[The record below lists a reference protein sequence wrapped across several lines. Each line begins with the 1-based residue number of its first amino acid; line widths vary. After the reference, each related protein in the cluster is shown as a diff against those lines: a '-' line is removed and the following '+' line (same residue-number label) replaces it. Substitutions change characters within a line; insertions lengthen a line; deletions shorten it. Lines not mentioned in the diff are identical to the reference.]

1 MEVLA
6 QFAHHLGWFLV
17 VLTVVVFFHE
27 LGHYSVARFCGVR
40 VDIFSIGFGRE
51 IFGFTGSSGTRWKV
65 GLIPLG
71 GYVKFFGDAGFASDR
86 DTALDQKMSDAEREI
101 SFHHKR
107 LAQKIAIVSA
117 GPIANFVLAIAILT
131 SIFVMYG
138 RPYTPPIIG
147 AVLEDSAAAAAGLQV
162 GDTIVKI
169 NQTRTDR
176 FEEIRDIVIFRPEQ
190 TLDLLV
196 IRGGMEI
203 NLRATPQLS
212 EFTDNLGNV
221 HQIGLLG
228 ISVGSQEYQQLMIG
242 PALIAAI
249 GETYA
254 WIERTLLGLGQII
267 SGTRSAQE
275 LGGPILIAQMAG
287 DQAAN
292 GPLSFFN
299 FIFILSVTLGLINL
313 FPIPVLDGGHLLFY
327 ALEAI
332 RGRPLGERAQEYA
345 YFLGLTF
352 IVSLMIFTVV
362 NDLSRPGVVQ
372 FFSDLIG

>member
-1 MEVLA
+1 MELLV
-6 QFAHHLGWFLV
+6 QFAHHLVWFLV
-17 VLTVVVFFHE
+17 VLTIVVFFHE
-27 LGHYSVARFCGVR
+27 LGHYAVARSCGVR

-71 GYVKFFGDAGFASDR
+71 GYVKFFGDAGFASDP
-86 DTALDQKMSDAEREI
+86 DTLLGQEMSDAEREI
-101 SFHHKR
+101 SFHHKG
-107 LAQKIAIVSA
+107 LAQKVAIVSA
-117 GPIANFVLAIAILT
+117 GPIANFILAIAILT

-138 RPYTPPIIG
+138 RPYTPPVIG

-196 IRGGMEI
+196 IRDGAEI
-203 NLRATPQLS
+203 NLRATPRLS

-267 SGTRSAQE
+267 PGTRSAQE

-327 ALEAI
+327 AIEAS

>member
-1 MEVLA
+1 MESLMG
-6 QFAHHLGWFLV
+6 FAHHLGWFLV
-17 VLTVVVFFHE
+17 VLGIVVFFHE
-27 LGHYSVARFCGVR
+27 LGHYAVARSCGVR

-51 IFGFTGSSGTRWKV
+51 IFGFTDSSGTRWKV
-65 GLIPLG
+65 GIIPLG
-71 GYVKFFGDAGFASDR
+71 GYVKFFGDAGFASDQ
-86 DTALDQKMSDAEREI
+86 DTVLSQKMSEEERKI
-101 SFHHKR
+101 SFHHKG
-107 LAQKIAIVSA
+107 LAQKTAIVSA

-138 RPYTPPIIG
+138 QPHTPPVIG
-147 AVLEDSAAAAAGLQV
+147 TVMEDSAAAAAGLQI

-169 NQTRTDR
+169 NQTRIDR
-176 FEEIRDIVIFRPEQ
+176 FEEIRDIVIFKPEQ

-196 IRGGMEI
+196 IRDGLEI
-203 NLRATPQLS
+203 KLRATPRLS

-228 ISVGSQEYQQLMIG
+228 ISVGAQEYQKLMVG

-249 GETYA
+249 RETYA

-267 SGTRSAQE
+267 AGTRSAQE
-275 LGGPILIAQMAG
+275 LGGPILIAQLAG

-345 YFLGLTF
+345 NFVGLAF
-352 IVSLMIFTVV
+352 IVSLMLFTIV
-362 NDLSRPGVVQ
+362 NDLSRPGVVR
-372 FFSDLIG
+372 FFSSLFG

>member
-1 MEVLA
+1 MELLV
-6 QFAHHLGWFLV
+6 QFAHHLVWFLV
-17 VLTVVVFFHE
+17 VLTIVVFFHE
-27 LGHYSVARFCGVR
+27 LGHYAVARSCGVR

-86 DTALDQKMSDAEREI
+86 DTALGQKMSDAEREI

-107 LAQKIAIVSA
+107 LVQKIAIVSA

-138 RPYTPPIIG
+138 RPYTPPVIG

-196 IRGGMEI
+196 IRDGAEI
-203 NLRATPQLS
+203 NLRATPRLS

-228 ISVGSQEYQQLMIG
+228 ISVGRQEYQQLMIG

>member
-1 MEVLA
+1 MELLL
-6 QFAHHLGWFLV
+6 QFAHHLVWFLV
-17 VLTVVVFFHE
+17 VLTIVVFFHE
-27 LGHYSVARFCGVR
+27 LGHYAVARSCGVR

-101 SFHHKR
+101 SFHHKG

-138 RPYTPPIIG
+138 RPYTPPVIG

-162 GDTIVKI
+162 GATIVKI

-196 IRGGMEI
+196 IRDGAEI
-203 NLRATPQLS
+203 NLRATPRLS

-242 PALIAAI
+242 PALIAAM

>member
-1 MEVLA
+1 MELLV
-6 QFAHHLGWFLV
+6 QFAHHLVWFLV
-17 VLTVVVFFHE
+17 VLTIVVFFHE
-27 LGHYSVARFCGVR
+27 LGHYAVARSCGVR

-176 FEEIRDIVIFRPEQ
+176 FEDIRDIVIFRPEQ

-196 IRGGMEI
+196 IRDGAEI

>member
-1 MEVLA
+1 MELLL
-6 QFAHHLGWFLV
+6 QFAHHLVWFLV
-17 VLTVVVFFHE
+17 VLTIVVFFHE
-27 LGHYSVARFCGVR
+27 LGHYAVARSCGVR

-138 RPYTPPIIG
+138 RPYTPPVIG

-176 FEEIRDIVIFRPEQ
+176 FEDIRDIVIFRPEQ

-242 PALIAAI
+242 SALIAAI

>member
-1 MEVLA
+1 M
-6 QFAHHLGWFLV
+6 
-17 VLTVVVFFHE
+17 
-27 LGHYSVARFCGVR
+27 
-40 VDIFSIGFGRE
+40 
-51 IFGFTGSSGTRWKV
+51 
-65 GLIPLG
+65 
-71 GYVKFFGDAGFASDR
+71 
-86 DTALDQKMSDAEREI
+86 
-101 SFHHKR
+101 
-107 LAQKIAIVSA
+107 AQKIAIVSA

-196 IRGGMEI
+196 IRDGAEI
-203 NLRATPQLS
+203 NLRATPRLS

-242 PALIAAI
+242 PALIAAT

-372 FFSDLIG
+372 FFSSLFG